1 MANIF
6 GEVKKLFEN
15 NALASDFIDYSDLSN
30 EALATQYDKTE
41 DPKLKKSLEWE
52 MKARGMWSNE
62 YELGESFTQQ
72 GFTVGARVKGDGFL
86 GTIEDVDVGSFG
98 NAGDIFLKVRWDDG
112 ELTDEDPYTVS
123 LVENKKGIK
132 LVETKINGQVLVYT
146 FSTQKQ
152 ADAYKEKLEELGYKT
167 KVSPKTDLLGDL
179 LYHVEVIRESKLNEQ
194 DEPAE
199 EPIAEEVPGSEP
211 SNEPE
216 KEKNEPEKE
225 KTEEPAKTKDVPAS
239 GEEKEFLGAKG
250 QDQFFYTKQIYSKTG
265 EVEDILLVDASEK
278 QITSAKE
285 LNIDPKDMINFILE
299 AVKKGELTLVSVDIL
314 TKYLTKPKEE
324 EEKEENEEVKQDLEN
339 QTVEE
344 EPAITSPEPEEVVP
358 EINTSELS
366 KV

>member
-123 LVENKKGIK
+123 LVESKK
-132 LVETKINGQVLVYT
+132 
-146 FSTQKQ
+146 
-152 ADAYKEKLEELGYKT
+152 
-167 KVSPKTDLLGDL
+167 
-179 LYHVEVIRESKLNEQ
+179 KLNEQ